1 LKADKADKSKVDE
14 AVKELLKLKAEY
26 KNQSGNEYKPGKV
39 VNKIESGN
47 GNGDFVELYNKV
59 TNQGNVVRKLK
70 ADKADKSKVDEA
82 VKELLKLKA
91 EYKNQS
97 GNEYKPGK
105 VVNKTNGSSNQS
117 KAKKNND
124 QPKEQKQKMTSKIS
138 EEETKQFYDRIIDQ
152 GNVVRNL
159 KAAKAP
165 ADQFSEALELL
176 KKLKIDYKE
185 ATGLEY
191 SPPGGNASKGAKK
204 APKSVPKPVKPQQDE
219 SKTVK
224 KVTRLGLE
232 ATKSGNLPEWYKQ
245 ILTKSEMIEYY
256 DVSGCYVLRAWS
268 YSIWERIKEF
278 FDIRIKKMGVKNCYF
293 PIFVS
298 KAALER
304 EKEHIEDF
312 APEVA
317 WVTRSG
323 ETDLEEPI
331 AIRPTSETIMYPV
344 YAKWVQS
351 HRDLPICRNQWNNV
365 VRWEFKHPQPFLRT
379 REFLWQEGHSAF
391 ATKPEAEKEV

>member
-159 KAAKAP
+159 KGAKAP

-176 KKLKIDYKE
+176 KKLKIDYKK

-204 APKSVPKPVKPQQDE
+204 SAKVSQNLSNHNKMKVKVAF
-219 SKTVK
+219 VK
-224 KVTRLGLE
+224 LL
-232 ATKSGNLPEWYKQ
+232 LP
-245 ILTKSEMIEYY
+245 SNEY
-256 DVSGCYVLRAWS
+256 LR
-268 YSIWERIKEF
+268 SI
-278 FDIRIKKMGVKNCYF
+278 G
-293 PIFVS
+293 
-298 KAALER
+298 
-304 EKEHIEDF
+304 
-312 APEVA
+312 
-317 WVTRSG
+317 
-323 ETDLEEPI
+323 
-331 AIRPTSETIMYPV
+331 
-344 YAKWVQS
+344 
-351 HRDLPICRNQWNNV
+351 
-365 VRWEFKHPQPFLRT
+365 
-379 REFLWQEGHSAF
+379 
-391 ATKPEAEKEV
+391 